1 MDGYDFARNAGI
13 VKAGCPTQTSPD
25 LAEDEIAHNVEG
37 RDAMNMTHSQM
48 IQKVEY
54 GLPAKI

>member
-13 VKAGCPTQTSPD
+13 VKAGCPTQIQQTFSD

-37 RDAMNMTHSQM
+37 RDAM
-48 IQKVEY
+48 KY
-54 GLPAKI
+54 LR